1 VSSAK
6 PKSGSPQR
14 RERETPHKLPSR
26 MMIFPSIVKRAVFAS
41 TLLLVALP
49 ALAQNSTS
57 TSTAPPVR
65 TIQIQAKKF
74 KFEPAEI
81 TLKKDQPV
89 KLELTSDD
97 VEHSLVV
104 PGLGIHGIM
113 KKGKTTDVML
123 TPKDTGDFKGKCGK
137 FCGLGHG
144 KMHFVVH
151 VVE

>member
-1 VSSAK
+1 
-6 PKSGSPQR
+6 
-14 RERETPHKLPSR
+14 
-26 MMIFPSIVKRAVFAS
+26 MIFSSIVKRAVLAS
-41 TLLLVALP
+41 TLVLVALP
-49 ALAQNSTS
+49 TLAQDSTS
-57 TSTAPPVR
+57 PSSSASVR

-74 KFEPAEI
+74 QFEPAEI

-104 PGLGIHGIM
+104 PELGIHGIM
-113 KKGKTTDVML
+113 KKGKTTDVMV
-123 TPKDTGDFKGKCGK
+123 TPKETGDFKGKCGK

>member
-1 VSSAK
+1 
-6 PKSGSPQR
+6 
-14 RERETPHKLPSR
+14 
-26 MMIFPSIVKRAVFAS
+26 MIFPSIVKRAVLAS
-41 TLLLVALP
+41 TLVLVALP
-49 ALAQNSTS
+49 ALAQDSTS
-57 TSTAPPVR
+57 PSSAASVR

-74 KFEPAEI
+74 KFEPGEI
-81 TLKKDQPV
+81 TLKKDQPI

-113 KKGKTTDVML
+113 KKGKTTDVMV
-123 TPKDTGDFKGKCGK
+123 TPSVTGDFKGKCGK

-144 KMHFVVH
+144 KMHFIVH